1 MWLNFSQF
9 IDPLQVKPVAM
20 PGNPFSPSNQVTAR
34 KSSELKRRISR
45 VDGVVLPDLPSE
57 KRFIRS
63 VGELDFPDMLDTPA
77 AEPIITERESVIPV
91 DKEDDIKSIME
102 DDEAV
107 VSETLIV
114 ATTSPP
120 AEVEDENDEE
130 QIPPQKEVS
139 EIAVDT
145 TPVEP
150 VVASSS
156 CPTGAVTPVIS
167 PASRAAPDPPP
178 NDHVCYVCR
187 RRLGSADML
196 KKHEEL
202 SALHEKNLRLLRM
215 AHQKKRIDL
224 RNDVIRL
231 RYLGATSPQT
241 EAELRKSETEL
252 GETQQDLEDE
262 CKSSTRSEATVCI
275 GNQFELH
282 MSGVSWTGNKP
293 TNEDRIL
300 LGFSIN
306 DFVKGTLIADGH
318 CGDTCADYLI
328 ENMVD
333 CIRAEL
339 GEAPVTAEA
348 VTEALRSACRKT
360 DEKFIEF
367 AIANQNPSG
376 STCVLTLFFIDSQAG
391 VLISVT
397 AHAGDSRAVVRRTV
411 DDPTV
416 VRVTQDHKP
425 DRSDE
430 KVRLIN
436 AGGHVVDVGGVWRVF
451 TPTVV
456 SIGGRALQ
464 WGLAV
469 SRAFG
474 DLALKRPV
482 EIVTAEPELTT
493 VTLSDD
499 SIFVQACDGIY
510 DVLSDEQTI
519 EAALKGGPE
528 GVLRAAYGKL
538 SEDNLT
544 AIVVQV
550 KRRVKQEETREQA
563 EFTQVREENLGQP
576 PQMITPSQQVENTS
590 N

>member
-1 MWLNFSQF
+1 
-9 IDPLQVKPVAM
+9 M
-20 PGNPFSPSNQVTAR
+20 PGDALSPSNQITTR

-45 VDGVVLPDLPSE
+45 VDDVVVPDLPSE

-63 VGELDFPDMLDTPA
+63 VGELDFPDMLSPEVAPDTPA
-77 AEPIITERESVIPV
+77 AEPIITEQESVISV
-91 DKEDDIKSIME
+91 DKEDDPNSTME
-102 DDEAV
+102 DEAIV
-107 VSETLIV
+107 NETLIV

-120 AEVEDENDEE
+120 GEVEDEKDQIRDLSDDKE
-130 QIPPQKEVS
+130 QIPPQGEVKC
-139 EIAVDT
+139 
-145 TPVEP
+145 
-150 VVASSS
+150 SSS
-156 CPTGAVTPVIS
+156 PSGSVTPVIS

-187 RRLGSADML
+187 RRLGSAEML

-202 SALHEKNLRLLRM
+202 SALHEKNLRILKM
-215 AHQKKRIDL
+215 ANQKKRTDL

-252 GETQQDLEDE
+252 GETQQDLEDKW
-262 CKSSTRSEATVCI
+262 KSSTRSETTVCL
-275 GNQFELH
+275 GNTFDLH

-293 TNEDRIL
+293 TNEDRML

-328 ENMVD
+328 ENLVD
-333 CIRAEL
+333 IIRAEL

-348 VTEALRSACRKT
+348 VTGALRSACRTT

-376 STCVLTLFFIDSQAG
+376 STCVLTLFFIDSDG
-391 VLISVT
+391 ILISVT
-397 AHAGDSRAVVRRTV
+397 AHAGDSRAVLRRTA
-411 DDPTV
+411 DDLSV
-416 VRVTQDHKP
+416 IRVTQDHKP

-430 KVRLIN
+430 KVRLMN

-519 EAALKGGPE
+519 ESAIEGGPE

-538 SEDNLT
+538 SDDNLT
-544 AIVVQV
+544 AVVVQV
-550 KRRVKQEETREQA
+550 KRRVKQELTRVQA
-563 EFTQVREENLGQP
+563 EFTEVTEENLGQP
-576 PQMITPSQQVENTS
+576 PQMITPSQQVETTS